1 MKRIGWLVGLVVLVP
16 GCGGGEL
23 VSGSTFVDVV
33 PSSVSETTE
42 FHWSPIVCDLRT
54 IIRESLGAAVGS
66 AIGLDGPFF
75 DEAPANTKGFEY
87 WLVTVTV
94 ERVAAGTL
102 DRAVWAGNNPLP
114 PITVGEKFVFT
125 VHPDNQAT
133 SLDQLKTAVEEGST
147 IVALL
152 AAGGDPNR
160 SEEMGGWFARRA
172 GVVTDTGVGFS
183 GPCGAEV
190 EGQLNDLAASLGR
203 NADLGFLLEFE
214 EEVLARLDDLENP
227 GPIEQAWNDLNS

>member
-1 MKRIGWLVGLVVLVP
+1 MRRIAWLVGLALFAP
-16 GCGGGEL
+16 GCGGREL

-33 PSSVSETTE
+33 PSSVSGTNE
-42 FHWSPIVCDLRT
+42 FHWSPFLCDLRSIVRQT
-54 IIRESLGAAVGS
+54 SGS
-66 AIGLDGPFF
+66 AAGVAVGLDGPLT
-75 DEAPANTKGFEY
+75 DETAVNEAGREY
-87 WLVTVTV
+87 WLVTVVV

-133 SLDQLKTAVEEGST
+133 SLDQLRAAVEQGAT

-152 AAGGDPNR
+152 GAGGDPNH
-160 SEEMGGWFARRA
+160 SEEMGGWFAHRV

-183 GPCGAEV
+183 GACGVEV
-190 EGQLNDLAASLGR
+190 EDQMKDLAASLGR

-214 EEVLARLDDLENP
+214 QEVLARFDELENP
-227 GPIEQAWNDLNS
+227 GPIEKAWDQLNS